1 VKKLLQVERAGR
13 DIGRISGKP
22 PSGGNLPKV
31 LQRYIFPLTTLDEKL
46 KYSSLIAEPYYL
58 SLKNDR
64 ICKTLKIFLPDL
76 QSPFFRISPL
86 LKGEAGGLSR
96 ILDADGIDHPY
107 EAFLEGLIGLLLVS

>member
-22 PSGGNLPKV
+22 PSSGNLPKV

-46 KYSSLIAEPYYL
+46 EYSSLIAEPYYL
-58 SLKNDR
+58 SLQNDR

-76 QSPFFRISPL
+76 QSRFFHVSPFVKGFGGIIHFRL
-86 LKGEAGGLSR
+86 
-96 ILDADGIDHPY
+96 
-107 EAFLEGLIGLLLVS
+107 

>member
-1 VKKLLQVERAGR
+1 MR
-13 DIGRISGKP
+13 RISGKP

-64 ICKTLKIFLPDL
+64 NCKTLKISLPNL
-76 QSPFFRISPL
+76 HLNNFAASG
-86 LKGEAGGLSR
+86 GERELSR